1 MTEAHDAAGHAEH
14 GPNIKAYLIVGIALS
29 IFTAMSFGF
38 NELVRHHRMST
49 AAAFVAIL
57 AVAIVKAS
65 LVGTYFMH
73 LKYDWR
79 LTYFMLIPAFILGTM
94 MMIVLLPDIVFAW

>member
-1 MTEAHDAAGHAEH
+1 MTEAHDAAGH
-14 GPNIKAYLIVGIALS
+14 GPNIKAYLVVGVALS
-29 IFTAMSFGF
+29 IFTALSFGF
-38 NELVRHHRMST
+38 NHLVHEKVMSVT
-49 AAAFVAIL
+49 AAFIAIL
-57 AVAIVKAS
+57 TVAIVKAT